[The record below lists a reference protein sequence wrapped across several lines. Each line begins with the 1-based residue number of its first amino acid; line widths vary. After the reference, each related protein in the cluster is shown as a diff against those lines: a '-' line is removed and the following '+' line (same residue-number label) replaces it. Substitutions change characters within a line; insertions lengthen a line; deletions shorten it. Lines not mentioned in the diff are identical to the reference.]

1 MQGKETFFYSSD
13 AMNSSPGQRA
23 ELFRMHVSLV
33 DFVVDRMV
41 FHVPVFLTREDLK
54 GAAMTGLME
63 AANRFDPNKGFQF
76 KTFAEHRIR
85 GAILDEVRKMDWFS
99 RSLREKQN
107 RLHQVIQKLEEKMD
121 GPPDEEDI
129 ARALNMDLDGYYR
142 LLSEVG
148 HLGCVSLNSSLKQSE
163 EEESFLDLLEDT
175 RNDNPHQSFEKRETV
190 KIIAEQLKSLSH
202 NERMVISLYYYEEL
216 TQKEIAEVME
226 LTEGRISQLHSQA
239 LHKLKVRIDR
249 SLYNV

>member
-1 MQGKETFFYSSD
+1 MQEREVFSYSTD
-13 AMNSSPGQRA
+13 AMNSTPGQRA

-41 FHVPVFLTREDLK
+41 FHVPVFLTREALK

-63 AANRFDPNKGFQF
+63 AANRFDPNKGCKF

-107 RLHQVIQKLEEKMD
+107 RLHKVIKKLEEKMD
-121 GPPDEEDI
+121 GPPGDEDI
-129 ARALNMDLDGYYR
+129 ARALDMDLDGYYR

-148 HLGCVSLNSSLKQSE
+148 HLGCVSLNSSLKHSDE
-163 EEESFLDLLEDT
+163 DSFLDLLEDT
-175 RNDNPHQSFEKRETV
+175 RNDNPQQSFEKRETV
-190 KIIAEQLKSLSH
+190 KVIAEQLKSLSH

-216 TQKEIAEVME
+216 TQKEIAEIME

-239 LHKLKVRIDR
+239 LHKLKVKIDR
-249 SLYNV
+249 NLYNV

>member
-1 MQGKETFFYSSD
+1 MQGKEAFFYNTD
-13 AMNSSPGQRA
+13 AMNSTPGQRA
-23 ELFRMHVSLV
+23 ELFRTHVSLV

-121 GPPDEEDI
+121 GPPNEEDI
-129 ARALNMDLDGYYR
+129 ARALNMDLDEYYR

-148 HLGCVSLNSSLKQSE
+148 HLGCVSLNSSLKHSE
-163 EEESFLDLLEDT
+163 EECFLDLLEDSG
-175 RNDNPHQSFEKRETV
+175 NDNPHQTLEKRESV
-190 KIIAEQLKSLSH
+190 KIIAEQLKNLSH

-216 TQKEIAEVME
+216 TQKEIAEVLE

-249 SLYNV
+249 SLYND